1 MDMLVKLYDL
11 PDNRS
16 RAAGLSALGVR
27 VRRGMAHERAVV
39 TDWVARNFGAGAP
52 GWVSE
57 AGVAFSRVPATCF
70 IATADGDVIGF
81 CCYDC
86 TCLGFIGPIGVADDW
101 RTRGVGE
108 ALLLSALHAMQ
119 IAGYG
124 YAIIG
129 YVGSPGFFA
138 RAANAIEI
146 SGSDPGVYVD
156 GLR

>member
-16 RAAGLSALGVR
+16 RAARIAELGVR
-27 VRRGMAHERAVV
+27 VRRGMAYERAVV
-39 TDWVARNFGAGAP
+39 TEWVASNFGAGAP

-57 AGVAFSRVPATCF
+57 AGVAFSHVPATCF
-70 IATADGDVIGF
+70 TATAEGGVIGF

-108 ALLLSALHAMQ
+108 TLLLSALNAMRS
-119 IAGYG
+119 AGYG

-129 YVGSPGFFA
+129 HVGSPNFFA
-138 RAANAIEI
+138 RAANAVEI
-146 SGSDPGVYVD
+146 SGSDPGVYAD